1 MKMPNPLLPKPRRK
15 PQYKFYATL
24 LDSFSW
30 YLKSDRDEAFQD
42 FIDKLNRVP
51 FTSEAAE
58 KGTAF
63 NELVDIRITRRLPD
77 GLPEPEYDYDK
88 WMIQFKGFKFKMP
101 VVEHF
106 VERFRQ
112 ATPQVYTEGV
122 LETSRG
128 SVLLYGFIDELFAG
142 HAHDI
147 KCTSKYNFPKFLHNW
162 QHLVYPFC
170 LQEQGVPAE
179 NFTYEITDYNNLYRE
194 EYQFKRE
201 RDLVKLQGHCE
212 HLIDFIETHRH
223 LITDK
228 KLFALDD
235 ELVQAE

>member
-30 YLKSDRDEAFQD
+30 YLKSERDEAFQD

-63 NELVDIRITRRLPD
+63 NNLVDVINAGFVPEVNDKGMIHFEGFQYKERIVD
-77 GLPEPEYDYDK
+77 
-88 WMIQFKGFKFKMP
+88 
-101 VVEHF
+101 HF
-106 VERFRQ
+106 VTRYRQ

-128 SVLLYGFIDELFAG
+128 PVLLYGFIDELEAG

-147 KCTSKYNFPKFLHNW
+147 KCTGKYNFPKFLHNW